1 MDDSKF
7 LIVGSNGQLGTA
19 LQQRYPNA
27 RAVDKDDLDITDIE
41 KVKDF
46 DWGNITTVLN
56 TAAYTDVDGA
66 ESPEGRAIAW
76 KVNAEGVEN
85 LSKVAAGKDL
95 ALVHIS
101 TDYVFD
107 GTNNSHTEDE
117 AFSPLSEYGR
127 SKAAGDTAVQA
138 VPKHY
143 ILRTSWLI
151 GEGQNFVRTML
162 NLGQKGV
169 GPTVVADQ
177 IGRPTFTTQ
186 LVDAIHHLLS
196 TNYQLPTTGAPAPY
210 GTYNVSND
218 GEPVSWAG
226 FTRAIFT
233 EAGFKLAVTDIST
246 TDYYRDK
253 PQSAPRPLSSVFDLS
268 KIKATGLQLRDWHD
282 DLREYIKKELE
293 KQ

>member
-19 LQQRYPNA
+19 LQKRYPSA
-27 RAVDKDDLDITDIE
+27 GAVDKDDLDITDYERI
-41 KVKDF
+41 KDF
-46 DWGNITTVLN
+46 DWGNITTILN
-56 TAAYTDVDGA
+56 AAAYTDVDGA

-76 KVNAEGVEN
+76 RVNAEGVEN
-85 LSKVAAGKDL
+85 LSKIASEKDL
-95 ALVHIS
+95 TLVHIS

-107 GTNNSHTEDE
+107 GTKDLHTEDE

-169 GPTVVADQ
+169 SPTVVADQ
-177 IGRPTFTTQ
+177 IGRPTFTAQ
-186 LVDAIHHLLS
+186 LVDAIDHLLS
-196 TNYQLPTTGAPAPY
+196 TNYQQPTTGASAPY

-218 GEPVSWAG
+218 GDPISWAG

-233 EAGFKLAVTDIST
+233 EAGFKLTVTDIAT
-246 TDYYRDK
+246 KDYYQDK
-253 PQSAPRPLSSVFDLS
+253 PQSAPRPLNSVFDLS
-268 KIKATGLQLRDWHD
+268 KIKATGLQLRDWRD
-282 DLREYIKKELE
+282 DLREYIKKELNR
-293 KQ
+293 